1 MSPRSLRSDDGSL
14 TVFVAVIVAGLLVAF
29 GLVVDGGQQLAA
41 TERADS
47 IAQQAARAGA
57 QALDAQALRASGLA
71 QLDPSAAVAA
81 ADAYLSAAGVPG
93 AAHADAST
101 VTVDVTI
108 HRATDVLSVIGI
120 QTLTAHGHAR
130 ARIAPGVTTDEAG
143 P

>member
-1 MSPRSLRSDDGSL
+1 MSREVLNSEDGSL

-57 QALDAQALRASGLA
+57 QALDAQALRATGVA

-81 ADAYLSAAGVPG
+81 ADAYLRAAGIVG
-93 AAHADAST
+93 SAHADASG
-101 VTVDVTI
+101 VTVDVLI
-108 HRATDVLSVIGI
+108 HRATDVLGVIGI
-120 QTLTAHGHAR
+120 HTVTAHGHAH
-130 ARIAPGVTTDEAG
+130 ARIAPGITTDEATS
-143 P
+143 